1 MQGLT
6 DPQIEELELRD
17 EWDKKCVPRGGAV
30 FKKTL
35 LDEETSMLQ
44 KKKEAKF

>member
-6 DPQIEELELRD
+6 GPQIEELKLRD
-17 EWDKKCVPRGGAV
+17 EWDKKCVPRGDAV

-35 LDEETSMLQ
+35 LDEETGLLQ
-44 KKKEAKF
+44 IKKKK